1 MDNRQE
7 TGIKIDNYPAI
18 KKENESQDVE
28 PTKNTNETLHDNFNQ
43 VNSSFFIFGK
53 LPKPCAPSTGSPCE
67 MTKMVAIDNC
77 TDKVKNLQCPEP
89 TPKYTSD
96 STKSFRKPSPVR
108 TNWDNS
114 SKIKEEYSGKKG
126 EKTRRKEKSND
137 APSLAEP
144 FSEGNMD
151 KLEKTIADKEKTIRL
166 LQAELTRQK
175 EKVSGL
181 QFENDKLRGI
191 VKDLSKYKQAYALSR
206 DYIENHDTKKSE
218 EKKPIFVCPK
228 VEEKKPAEKLSTDE
242 KKVAKEDV
250 RDVLSRDY
258 IENKET
264 HKPKEPFFVC
274 PKVEEKKPT
283 EKLST
288 DEKKVAKEEV
298 VQPCVAN
305 KKLGSK
311 QENGVKIKNNLE
323 IKKEKKEIV
332 ENEVDPP
339 KSTYESLY
347 EDEYQYG
354 LSFFRQAR
362 IPRSHP
368 HSTSSP
374 RETTKIVATDIDN
387 CTDKVKNLQCFG
399 SSSES
404 TSKSTESSDKPSD
417 VKKNWEDSSKIK
429 KEKTRQEGKTNYT
442 PDLAE
447 AAHNVMPGN
456 YFEPYRDN
464 KKRNGDK
471 GKSMRVIGLQFV
483 ILKKAN
489 DKISVNY

>member
-43 VNSSFFIFGK
+43 VNSSFLIFGK

-114 SKIKEEYSGKKG
+114 SKIKEEYSG
-126 EKTRRKEKSND
+126 
-137 APSLAEP
+137 
-144 FSEGNMD
+144 NMD
-151 KLEKTIADKEKTIRL
+151 KLEKAIADKDKTIRL

-218 EKKPIFVCPK
+218 EKKPIFVCPR

-258 IENKET
+258 IENQET
-264 HKPKEPFFVC
+264 HKPKEKKPFFVC

-354 LSFFRQAR
+354 VSFFRQAR

-404 TSKSTESSDKPSD
+404 TSKSTERSDKPSD

-429 KEKTRQEGKTNYT
+429 KEKTRQEVKTNDT

-447 AAHNVMPGN
+447 AAHKFYTSHMDPHQ
-456 YFEPYRDN
+456 RITQ
-464 KKRNGDK
+464 RNGDK
-471 GKSMRVIGLQFV
+471 GKSMRVIGMQFV

>member
-144 FSEGNMD
+144 FSED
-151 KLEKTIADKEKTIRL
+151 
-166 LQAELTRQK
+166 
-175 EKVSGL
+175 
-181 QFENDKLRGI
+181 
-191 VKDLSKYKQAYALSR
+191 ALSR

-464 KKRNGDK
+464 KKVLYQPHGP
-471 GKSMRVIGLQFV
+471 SP
-483 ILKKAN
+483 AN
-489 DKISVNY
+489 YSEEW